1 MSMKPSGGSKPSLF
15 VCDYSNHA
23 LFFHRNKEVGNQNA
37 GFDSPSEHGRQ
48 FGRQICHEVDF
59 LVYNF
64 NFQQTFRSET
74 GSEVVVSA
82 NDLEKIVELGR
93 GAYGVVEE
101 MRHRPTGLIF
111 AVKVPYII
119 TP

>member
-1 MSMKPSGGSKPSLF
+1 
-15 VCDYSNHA
+15 
-23 LFFHRNKEVGNQNA
+23 
-37 GFDSPSEHGRQ
+37 
-48 FGRQICHEVDF
+48 
-59 LVYNF
+59 
-64 NFQQTFRSET
+64 
-74 GSEVVVSA
+74 VSA

-111 AVKVPYII
+111 AVKVPYI